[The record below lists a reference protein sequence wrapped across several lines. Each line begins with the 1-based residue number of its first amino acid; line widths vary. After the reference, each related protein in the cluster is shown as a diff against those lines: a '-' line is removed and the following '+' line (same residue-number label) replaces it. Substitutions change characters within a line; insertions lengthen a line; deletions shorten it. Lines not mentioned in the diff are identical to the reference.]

1 MRPSLKARPHKR
13 LRFSPSEDEEAVVMK
28 FLIEFKSAS
37 SMNSRNATRVGEVLS
52 SGVIFVAIAVER
64 LVFVGFDWCF
74 DDFLAMFVR
83 LYSFILLS

>member
-1 MRPSLKARPHKR
+1 MSPTLKACPHKS

-28 FLIEFKSAS
+28 ILIEFKSAS
-37 SMNSRNATRVGEVLS
+37 SMNSRNATRVGKVLS
-52 SGVIFVAIAVER
+52 RDAVLVVIAVVR
-64 LVFVGFDWCF
+64 LVFAGFDWCF